1 MKRSVYAN
9 WLIVPGMAV
18 YSVFFLLPT
27 LLSFF
32 FSLTVWDLQEWRFV
46 GLLNFKMFFEEPALR
61 GAVTNTL
68 IYAVTTSGL
77 KTVLALLIAVGLAS
91 RLPTRNFLRSMI
103 FFPTI
108 VSTVAVGI
116 VFTSLMHPTRGVI
129 NAALALLGIAG
140 PDWLGNGDLALYSVI
155 LVDVWRGIGMA
166 MMIYLAGLSAIPA
179 EYGEALMVDGGNGWD
194 EFRHITLPLI
204 RPSMNSVIILSF
216 IGGLRSFDLVWAM
229 TGGGPGFATE
239 ILSSIV
245 YKQYISG
252 FYGLSTAGNIILL
265 FLVALL
271 AVPLHVRLTKM
282 VVDV

>member
-1 MKRSVYAN
+1 
-9 WLIVPGMAV
+9 MAI
-18 YSVFFLLPT
+18 YSIFFLLPT

-91 RLPTRNFLRSMI
+91 KLPTRNFLRSMI

-116 VFTSLMHPTRGVI
+116 VFTSLMHPTRGVL
-129 NAALALLGIAG
+129 NAALAALGISG
-140 PDWLGNGDLALYSVI
+140 PDWLGNGSLALYSVI

-166 MMIYLAGLSAIPA
+166 MMIYLAGLSAIPE
-179 EYGEALMVDGGNGWD
+179 EYGEALMVDGGNAWD
-194 EFRHITLPLI
+194 KFRHITLPLI

-216 IGGLRSFDLVWAM
+216 IGGLRSFDLIWAM

-265 FLVALL
+265 VLVALL

-282 VVDV
+282 EVDL